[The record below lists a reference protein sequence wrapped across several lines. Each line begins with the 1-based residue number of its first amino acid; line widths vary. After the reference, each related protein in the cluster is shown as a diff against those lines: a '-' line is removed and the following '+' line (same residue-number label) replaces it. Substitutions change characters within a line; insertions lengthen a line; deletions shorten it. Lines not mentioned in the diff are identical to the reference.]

1 MRLRP
6 NADEPILSAAG
17 QGEPGLPAACFAPA
31 AWVYSRL
38 DLGAVQRAAELTV
51 VLFVVFVGREPGFG
65 VGEPLMSGLPCRE
78 GMGNLTQVLHVVS
91 PVLSKPSCS

>member
-17 QGEPGLPAACFAPA
+17 QGEPGLPATCFAPA

-38 DLGAVQRAAELTV
+38 DLG
-51 VLFVVFVGREPGFG
+51 REPGFG
-65 VGEPLMSGLPCRE
+65 VGEPLISGLPCRE